1 MDNIEYNTLEDLL
14 EDLERTHS
22 FDDKDEYEWED
33 YE

>member
-1 MDNIEYNTLEDLL
+1 MDNMEYSTLEDLL
-14 EDLERTHS
+14 EDLERTYS

>member
-14 EDLERTHS
+14 EDLERTYS

-33 YE
+33 YQ

>member
-14 EDLERTHS
+14 EDLERTYS